1 MLRKWSKHRAQQAV
15 RIDAITEHDQ
25 PVNFAE
31 IAAQSGDP
39 SRVSMLLALMDG
51 RALTATDLAR
61 AAGIPPQFASSRG

>member
-1 MLRKWSKHRAQQAV
+1 MTSQS
-15 RIDAITEHDQ
+15 IF
-25 PVNFAE
+25 FAK
-31 IAAQSGDP
+31 IVALSGDP